1 MKTHYRC
8 DSVNTP
14 VVEVRMARINIFLTD
29 DQLQAFNRQTQAEGI
44 SRSSLI
50 QKAMQ
55 DYLEKVKQEKEE
67 ARRRVRMEE
76 ACRMMD
82 KLAEKL
88 GDWDPVPIVRFY
100 RDTRYGPQWGKT
112 RMNPGYRLKSQR
124 RTS

>member
-1 MKTHYRC
+1 
-8 DSVNTP
+8 
-14 VVEVRMARINIFLTD
+14 MARINIFLTD